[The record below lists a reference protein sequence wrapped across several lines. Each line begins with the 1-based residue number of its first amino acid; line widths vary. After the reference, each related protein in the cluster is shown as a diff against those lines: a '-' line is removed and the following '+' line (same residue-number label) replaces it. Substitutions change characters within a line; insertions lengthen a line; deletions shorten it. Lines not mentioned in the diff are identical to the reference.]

1 MDTDP
6 IYVSESTAR
15 SIWQEYRIY
24 SNRVEF
30 DTHFGCMTIPF
41 EHIETAEVSE
51 SEVKGLMK
59 GDLHLK
65 GFRPALK
72 VDWANFVEHVV
83 IDKSE
88 GIIHR
93 VLLTPENP
101 EEFVR
106 TLDEAVS
113 RYIENNDG
121 V

>member
-6 IYVSESTAR
+6 IYVSVSTAR

-24 SNRVEF
+24 SNRVEI

-41 EHIETAEVSE
+41 EHIETAGVSE

-83 IDKSE
+83 IDKNE

-93 VLLTPENP
+93 VLMTPENP
-101 EEFVR
+101 EEFVT
-106 TLDEAVS
+106 TLDEALA
-113 RYIENNDG
+113 RYKEDS

>member
-1 MDTDP
+1 MNTKA
-6 IYVSESTAR
+6 IYISDSTAK

-24 SNRVEF
+24 SNRVEI
-30 DTHFGCMTIPF
+30 DTHFGNMTIPF

-51 SEVKGLMK
+51 SEVKGLMR

-88 GIIHR
+88 GHIHR
-93 VLLTPENP
+93 ILITPDDP
-101 EEFVR
+101 EGFVNALGAALSIYR
-106 TLDEAVS
+106 EEID
-113 RYIENNDG
+113 
-121 V
+121 

>member
-1 MDTDP
+1 MDADP
-6 IYVSESTAR
+6 IYVSASTAR

-24 SNRVEF
+24 SNRVEI

-41 EHIETAEVSE
+41 EQIETAGVSE

-88 GIIHR
+88 GLIHR
-93 VLLTPENP
+93 VLMTPENP
-101 EEFVR
+101 EEFVT
-106 TLDEAVS
+106 TLDEALARYKEVS
-113 RYIENNDG
+113 E
-121 V
+121 

>member
-6 IYVSESTAR
+6 IYVSVSTAR

-24 SNRVEF
+24 SNRVEI
-30 DTHFGCMTIPF
+30 DTHFGCLTIPF
-41 EHIETAEVSE
+41 EHIETAGVSE

-83 IDKSE
+83 IDKNE

-93 VLLTPENP
+93 VLMTPENP
-101 EEFVR
+101 EEFVT
-106 TLDEAVS
+106 TLDEALA
-113 RYIENNDG
+113 RYKEDS